1 MKVQDQN
8 QLPPSESKIQQD
20 AFTEIRNRYPETY
33 GLLYHCPNGG
43 LRDKRT
49 ASIMRGLGV
58 VPGIQDLH
66 FLWKGTHYIIEV
78 KDHKGRV
85 SADQKV
91 IHAQHKLHGTN
102 TYIFRTAEQIIYFV
116 EYIIQNKSL
125 EAFDRFIS
133 PYSDAEK
140 VEEFKAEMRREKQ
153 RKLGKVA

>member
-1 MKVQDQN
+1 MEDQKY
-8 QLPPSESKIQQD
+8 PSESKIQQD

-33 GLLYHCPNGG
+33 GLIYHVPNGG

-85 SADQKV
+85 SAEQKV
-91 IHAQHKLHGTN
+91 IHAQHKLHGTD

-116 EYIIQNKSL
+116 EYIIQSKSL
-125 EAFDRFIS
+125 KAFDRFIS
-133 PYSDAEK
+133 PYCNPEK
-140 VEEFKAEMRREKQ
+140 VEEYKAEMRIERQ
-153 RKLGKVA
+153 NKLRKVA